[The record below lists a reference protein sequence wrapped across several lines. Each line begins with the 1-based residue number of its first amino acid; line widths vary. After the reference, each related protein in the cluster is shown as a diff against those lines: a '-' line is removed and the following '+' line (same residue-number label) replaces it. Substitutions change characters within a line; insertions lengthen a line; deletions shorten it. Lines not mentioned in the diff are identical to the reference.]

1 MRTQQSEKED
11 NYWDSVVNRQKKNRQ
26 EEPLPD
32 EASEVRETYR
42 LCKGRGR

>member
-11 NYWDSVVNRQKKNRQ
+11 NYWDSVVNRQKKK
-26 EEPLPD
+26 PLPD
-32 EASEVRETYR
+32 EASKVRETYR